1 MNETWGFVLAFA
13 TALVWGT
20 YAVPFKI
27 SKSKNLSQFQ
37 MLTGVGIFISGL
49 AMSAILGYPLKLNG
63 YGLLSGILWGVA
75 NAVFLVSLSNL
86 GISRAVSIVSSLV
99 IISTFL
105 WGALVFNELPKGLAM
120 GFLGIATIISGVIL
134 ISITQ
139 KSQSQNIRTGLITA
153 VLSGLIWGSQL
164 APLKI
169 GNLET
174 KDFFFS
180 VCFGIFI
187 TSALVAFIQKVR
199 FKNEAIGMSFLSGV
213 IWNIGNLLSVIA
225 ISFIGIAKAMPFTQ
239 ASALA
244 AVLWGIFYFKEIRK
258 PKQIAQVLSGA
269 VVLLIGIIILTKS

>member
-49 AMSAILGYPLKLNG
+49 AISAILGYPLKLNG
-63 YGLLSGILWGVA
+63 YGLLSGILWGIA
-75 NAVFLVSLSNL
+75 NAIFLVSLLNL
-86 GISRAVSIVSSLV
+86 GISRAVPIASSLV

-105 WGALVFNELPKGLAM
+105 WGALVFNELPKGLVM
-120 GFLGIATIISGVIL
+120 GFLGIGAIISGVIL

-153 VLSGLIWGSQL
+153 ILSGLIWGSQIS
-164 APLKI
+164 PLKI

-187 TSALVAFIQKVR
+187 TSVLVAFIQKVR

-225 ISFIGIAKAMPFTQ
+225 IPFIGIAKAMPFTQ
-239 ASALA
+239 ASALV
-244 AVLWGIFYFKEIRK
+244 AVLWGIFYFKEISQVRQK
-258 PKQIAQVLSGA
+258 IQVLLGA
-269 VVLLIGIIILTKS
+269 IILIIGITILASA